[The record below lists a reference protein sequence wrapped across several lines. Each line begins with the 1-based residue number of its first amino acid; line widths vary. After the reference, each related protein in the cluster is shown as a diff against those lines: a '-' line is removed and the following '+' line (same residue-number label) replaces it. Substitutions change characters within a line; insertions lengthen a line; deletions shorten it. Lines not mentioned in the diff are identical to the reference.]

1 MKVHA
6 TDDSGNVIEYVHK
19 PVSDETD
26 LEDYIEKNPEII
38 EKGLMIL
45 KRQPVTDNR
54 KRGDLL
60 GLDYDGNVVIIEIK
74 KESNDARKVI
84 TQTLEYGIW
93 AEDLTYSDLNAYA
106 RENNKLGT
114 FSNLEQ
120 MFQNRNDE
128 FQNDDFNGST
138 RMFIVHEKIPD
149 DVKKISRWLN
159 KKGINL
165 YCVELNFHEKD
176 GHKIAVK
183 QDIVENMKRS
193 TYQRKEEFSEE
204 YHIRNGFSET
214 REMYFSL
221 RDKVKMFGDDVQS
234 SPVKFYIGFKRDQNF
249 LQVRIKQNKLVLT
262 IRQSYDGKEC
272 FSSENTAMQK
282 SRHKDWKNIRIH
294 NTAELESCLEFIRQS
309 YNANKK

>member
-1 MKVHA
+1 MLK
-6 TDDSGNVIEYVHK
+6 
-19 PVSDETD
+19 
-26 LEDYIEKNPEII
+26 DYIEKNPEII

-60 GLDYDGNVVIIEIK
+60 GLDYDGNVVVIEIK

-93 AEDLTYSDLNAYA
+93 AENLTYSDLNAYA

-120 MFQNRNDE
+120 MFQTRNDD
-128 FQNDDFNGST
+128 FQNDDFNVST

-159 KKGINL
+159 RKGIRL
-165 YCVELNFHEKD
+165 YCTELNFHEKD
-176 GHKIAVK
+176 GHKITVK
-183 QDIVENMKRS
+183 QDIVENTKRI
-193 TYQRKEEFSEE
+193 TNQRTEDVSEE
-204 YHIRNGFSET
+204 YHIRNGFTET
-214 REMYFSL
+214 KEMYSL
-221 RDKVKMFGDDVQS
+221 LKDKVQMFGDDVEF
-234 SPVKFYIGFKRDQNF
+234 SPVKYYIGFKRVQNF

-262 IRQSYDGKEC
+262 IRQSYNGKEC
-272 FSSENTAMQK
+272 FSAENTGMQK

-294 NTAELESCLEFIRQS
+294 NPEELESCLEFIRQS
-309 YNANKK
+309 YDANKK

>member
-1 MKVHA
+1 MLK
-6 TDDSGNVIEYVHK
+6 
-19 PVSDETD
+19 
-26 LEDYIEKNPEII
+26 DYIEKNPEII

-60 GLDYDGNVVIIEIK
+60 GLDYDGNVVVIEIK

-93 AEDLTYSDLNAYA
+93 AENLTYSDLNAYA

-120 MFQNRNDE
+120 MFQTRNDD
-128 FQNDDFNGST
+128 FQNDDFNVST

-159 KKGINL
+159 RKGIRL
-165 YCVELNFHEKD
+165 YCTELNFHEKD

-183 QDIVENMKRS
+183 QDIVENTKRI
-193 TYQRKEEFSEE
+193 TNQRTEDVSEE
-204 YHIRNGFSET
+204 YHIRNGFTET
-214 REMYFSL
+214 KEMYSL
-221 RDKVKMFGDDVQS
+221 LKDKVQMFGDDVEF
-234 SPVKFYIGFKRDQNF
+234 SPVKYYIGFKRVQNF

-262 IRQSYDGKEC
+262 IRQSYNGKEC
-272 FSSENTAMQK
+272 FSAENTGMQK

-294 NTAELESCLEFIRQS
+294 NPEELESCLEFIRQS
-309 YNANKK
+309 YDANKK